1 MLVNSKPRRD
11 EEDAGVGSSGDRT
24 AVTPQDAPLNQ
35 PPYQAGAVSD
45 VDPCE
50 LLPSP
55 DEAWRQLKP
64 AVNIT
69 LDKLVQAFML
79 ALKTQYKGPG
89 TTLTLD
95 GSGLQSEAL
104 YFPARD
110 LFVKRLRHL
119 GWEVVI
125 DGLWAMKITH
135 RSQNRA

>member
-1 MLVNSKPRRD
+1 MINSKPRRD

-69 LDKLVQAFML
+69 LDKLVHAFML

-104 YFPARD
+104 YFPARN
-110 LFVKRLRHL
+110 LFVEHLRRL
-119 GWEVVI
+119 GWGVNLEGI
-125 DGLWAMKITH
+125 WTMEITH
-135 RSQNRA
+135 LLPKRS

>member
-1 MLVNSKPRRD
+1 M
-11 EEDAGVGSSGDRT
+11 
-24 AVTPQDAPLNQ
+24 TPQDAPLNQ

-69 LDKLVQAFML
+69 LDKLVHAFML

-104 YFPARD
+104 YFPARN
-110 LFVKRLRHL
+110 LFVEHLRRL
-119 GWEVVI
+119 GWGVNLEGI
-125 DGLWAMKITH
+125 WTMEITH
-135 RSQNRA
+135 LLPKRS